1 MKRRLLSF
9 WRYFSLFERIL
20 WIGSLAG
27 ILVFHFLFAN
37 EGVFSLLASLL
48 GVTAVLL
55 CAKGNPLGQGLCIV
69 FGVMYAIISYSYA
82 YYGEM
87 LTYAGMTVPMAVL
100 SLVAW
105 FRNPYGEGHSVVHV
119 GRLAR
124 RDAVAA
130 PLLTVLVSV
139 ASFFVLR
146 AFGTANLAIST
157 FSVTTSFL
165 AVYLTYRRSPFFA
178 LAYAANDIVLVV
190 LWLLAT
196 LEDSSYLSVVICFAI
211 FLLNDIYGFIN
222 WCHMEKR
229 QNRPDRRE

>member
-1 MKRRLLSF
+1 MKQRLLSF

-27 ILVFHFLFAN
+27 ILFFHFLFGS

-55 CAKGNPLGQGLCIV
+55 CAKGNPLGQALCIV
-69 FGVMYAIISYSYA
+69 FGIMYAIISYTYA

-100 SLVAW
+100 SLIAW
-105 FRNPYGEGHSVVHV
+105 FRHPYGEGHSVVHV
-119 GRLAR
+119 GRLTRA
-124 RDAVAA
+124 DAVAA
-130 PLLTVLVSV
+130 PLLTVLVTA
-139 ASFFVLR
+139 ASFFALR
-146 AFGTANLAIST
+146 AFGTANLPLST

-190 LWLLAT
+190 LWTLAT
-196 LEDSSYLSVVICFAI
+196 FEDISYLSVVICFSI
-211 FLLNDIYGFIN
+211 FLLNDIYGFVN
-222 WCHMEKR
+222 WHRMRAVQSGASK
-229 QNRPDRRE
+229 

>member
-1 MKRRLLSF
+1 MKGKLLF
-9 WRYFSLFERIL
+9 LWRYFTPFERIL
-20 WIGSLAG
+20 WLGSLTG

-37 EGVFSLLASLL
+37 EGIFSLLASLL

-69 FGVMYAIISYSYA
+69 FGIMYAIISYSYA

-119 GRLAR
+119 GHLTR

-130 PLLTVLVSV
+130 PLLTALVTV
-139 ASFFVLR
+139 VFYFVLR

-178 LAYAANDIVLVV
+178 LAYATNDIVLVV
-190 LWLLAT
+190 LWTLAT
-196 LEDSSYLSVVICFAI
+196 LDDLSYLSVVLCFAI
-211 FLLNDIYGFIN
+211 FLLNDIYGFVN
-222 WCHMEKR
+222 WCRMEKR
-229 QNRPDRRE
+229 QNNS